1 LGGTGEGVVVA
12 VLDTGIDN
20 GHPDLRGALWVVSG
34 RGGRPLA
41 SRGGPARGVWVR
53 TRAPRVRVTALDDG
67 ARPLA
72 SVVVRLR

>member
-1 LGGTGEGVVVA
+1 VTWRVTGPSAEITTFEVG
-12 VLDTGIDN
+12 
-20 GHPDLRGALWVVSG
+20 R
-34 RGGRPLA
+34 RGGRTLA